1 MPDIRLL
8 MTADAAGGIWT
19 YALGMKQALSARGV
33 STILAILGDRPSE
46 LALRAAR
53 AIGGVEIELADLPL
67 DWTATSA
74 SEMAHAGE
82 EIARLARRVGADLV
96 QLNAPAFAASASFPV
111 PMIGA
116 LHSCVATWWEAV
128 RGNVPLPQ
136 DLEWRAKLTRAGL
149 TRVDVAIA
157 PSQALARQAQR
168 LYALARAPIVIHN
181 GRSAPDEAG
190 PRRRDIPVVTA
201 GRLWDEGKNI
211 AALDSAAE
219 HLPFKICAAGPLQGP
234 NGAALRLHN
243 LDWRGVL
250 DPLALRNVMARAA
263 VFVSPALYEPFGLA
277 VLEAAQAG
285 CALVL
290 SDIPTFR
297 ELWDGAA
304 LFVGPSHAHAI
315 ADALRQ
321 VTADAALRT
330 RLAAAAEHRASQ
342 YTIDRSADALATL
355 MRSLVI
361 EPKRRAS

>member
-82 EIARLARRVGADLV
+82 EIARLARRVDADLV

-128 RGNVPLPQ
+128 HGNVPLPQ

-304 LFVGPSHAHAI
+304 LLVPTDDVHAVTAAVEALFRDPGLRMRSGQAARRRAAAFSARRM
-315 ADALRQ
+315 ADA
-321 VTADAALRT
+321 T
-330 RLAAAAEHRASQ
+330 RRI
-342 YTIDRSADALATL
+342 Y
-355 MRSLVI
+355 RSLC
-361 EPKRRAS
+361 